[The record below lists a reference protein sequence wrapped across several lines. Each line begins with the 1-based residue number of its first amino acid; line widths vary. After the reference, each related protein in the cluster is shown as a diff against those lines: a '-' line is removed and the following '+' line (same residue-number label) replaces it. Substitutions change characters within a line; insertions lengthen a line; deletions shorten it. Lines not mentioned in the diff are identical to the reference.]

1 MAIYTI
7 VKSLNNN
14 LVLATDQHD
23 EELVLF
29 GKGLV
34 LKRKKVMNSVT
45 LTSQRF
51 SDLKNSTIRH
61 RQ

>member
-29 GKGLV
+29 GKGIGF
-34 LKRKKVMNSVT
+34 KKKKVMNLVM

-51 SDLKNSTIRH
+51 LDLKNLTIRH
-61 RQ
+61 RL

>member
-29 GKGLV
+29 GKGIGFKKK
-34 LKRKKVMNSVT
+34 KR
-45 LTSQRF
+45 
-51 SDLKNSTIRH
+51 
-61 RQ
+61 